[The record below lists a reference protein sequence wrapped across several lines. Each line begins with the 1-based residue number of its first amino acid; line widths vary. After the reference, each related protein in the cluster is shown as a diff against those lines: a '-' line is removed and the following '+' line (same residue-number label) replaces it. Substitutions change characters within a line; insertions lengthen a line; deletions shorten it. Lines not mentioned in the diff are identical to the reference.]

1 LIEARDRIGGL
12 MEELNAIASRL
23 LGSIGRPFRI
33 HGEEIYLTASAGVAL
48 YPRDG
53 DNVIEL
59 LRNADAALYQAKRA
73 GGNCVEFYSSDMNTA
88 AVERLML
95 KGKLRRAFERNEL
108 TLYYQPKYGLR
119 SARIEGVEALLRW
132 DLPER
137 GLVLPSDFI
146 PLAEETNLILQIGD
160 WVLNRVCEDYRQWQ
174 RTLPS

>member
-1 LIEARDRIGGL
+1 
-12 MEELNAIASRL
+12 
-23 LGSIGRPFRI
+23 
-33 HGEEIYLTASAGVAL
+33 
-48 YPRDG
+48 
-53 DNVIEL
+53 
-59 LRNADAALYQAKRA
+59 
-73 GGNCVEFYSSDMNTA
+73 VEFYSSDMNTA

-174 RTLPS
+174 RTLPSPVRVSINLSLRQLQQQRFLERVQAVFRAHGVSPTCIELEITETTLMDDAN